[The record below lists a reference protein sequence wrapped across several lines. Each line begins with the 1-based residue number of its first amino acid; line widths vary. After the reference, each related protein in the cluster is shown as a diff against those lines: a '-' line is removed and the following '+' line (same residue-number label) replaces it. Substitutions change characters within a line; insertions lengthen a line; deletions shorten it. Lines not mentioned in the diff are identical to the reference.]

1 MTTAQILAAFP
12 RYSAL
17 IVGDICLDRRCIYD
31 PAAAEL
37 SRETKI
43 ARLGVVSSE
52 VSPGG
57 GGTVGNNLASL
68 GITRLAV
75 LGAIGEDGF
84 AWELTRSLNSR
95 GISTDLL
102 VRASEVPTFTYT
114 KLINATTGEEDQ
126 PRVDYINARPLPA
139 SVEKQVLVHLDNF
152 AETFDVLFVSDQAE
166 TKQGGVVT
174 PAVRERLFR
183 IAEGNPDK
191 VVWVDSRVRV
201 ERFQKMTLKPNEQE
215 ADAASIGLFGDV
227 DYQRLRA
234 HAGSRLMFVT
244 KGAQGVLVVED
255 TGETMVPARTVEHPV
270 DICGAGDSFSAG
282 AAMALA
288 ITGSATEAARFGN
301 LIASITIMK
310 HGTGTASPAEVLAAA
325 RE

>member
-1 MTTAQILAAFP
+1 MTTAEILAAFP

-43 ARLGVVSSE
+43 SRLGVVSSE

-84 AWELTRSLNSR
+84 GWELTRSLNSR

-102 VRASEVPTFTYT
+102 VRGSEVSTFTYT
-114 KLINATTGEEDQ
+114 KLINAATGEEDQ
-126 PRVDYINARPLPA
+126 PRVDFINARPLPV
-139 SVEKQVLVHLDNF
+139 SVEKQVLAHLDNF

-174 PAVRERLFR
+174 PAVRERLLK
-183 IAEGNPDK
+183 IAESNPSK

-215 ADAASIGLFGDV
+215 ADAASIALFGDV

-244 KGAQGVLVVED
+244 KGAQGVLVVEHNS
-255 TGETMVPARTVEHPV
+255 EIMVAARTVKQPV

-310 HGTGTASPAEVLAAA
+310 HGTGTASPAEVLAAV

>member
-17 IVGDICLDRRCIYD
+17 IVGDICLDRRCVYD

-43 ARLGVVSSE
+43 ARLGVVSSD

-57 GGTVGNNLASL
+57 GGTVGNNLAAL

-84 AWELTRSLNSR
+84 GWELTRSLNSR

-102 VRASEVPTFTYT
+102 VRSEIPTFTYT
-114 KLINATTGEEDQ
+114 KLINGSTGEEDQ
-126 PRVDYINARPLPA
+126 PRVDFINTRPLPD
-139 SVEKQVLVHLDNF
+139 SVEKQVLTHLDNF

-174 PAVRERLFR
+174 PAVRERLLK

-201 ERFQKMTLKPNEQE
+201 ERFQKMILKPNEQE
-215 ADAASIGLFGDV
+215 ADAASIALFGDV

-244 KGAQGVLVVED
+244 KGDRGVLVVESNS
-255 TGETMVPARTVEHPV
+255 ETLVPARVVEHPV

-288 ITGSATEAARFGN
+288 ITGSAAEAARFGN
-301 LIASITIMK
+301 LIASLTIMK
-310 HGTGTASPAEVLAAA
+310 RGTGTTSPEEVLAAA
-325 RE
+325 ARE

>member
-43 ARLGVVSSE
+43 ARLGVVSSD

-57 GGTVGNNLASL
+57 GGTVGNNLAAL

-84 AWELTRSLNSR
+84 GWELTRSLNSR

-102 VRASEVPTFTYT
+102 VRSEIPTFTYT
-114 KLINATTGEEDQ
+114 KLINGSTGEEDQ
-126 PRVDYINARPLPA
+126 PRVDFINTRPLPD
-139 SVEKQVLVHLDNF
+139 SVEKQVLTHLDNF

-174 PAVRERLFR
+174 PAVRERLLK
-183 IAEGNPDK
+183 IAESNPDK

-201 ERFQKMTLKPNEQE
+201 ERFQKMILKPNEQE
-215 ADAASIGLFGDV
+215 ADAASIALFGDV

-244 KGAQGVLVVED
+244 KGARGVLVVD
-255 TGETMVPARTVEHPV
+255 SNSETLVPARAVEQPV

-301 LIASITIMK
+301 LIASLTIMK
-310 HGTGTASPAEVLAAA
+310 KGTGTASPEEVLDAA